1 MRLSLNITLLNM
13 KSDLSLSENY
23 TVTETLADLE
33 PGDVAMIRHFTS
45 SDDTLMRLRELGMLP
60 GTPVTLV
67 RLAPLGDPLELSVRG
82 SLLSVRAHEAKQIE
96 IEPRPCLA
104 CP

>member
-1 MRLSLNITLLNM
+1 M
-13 KSDLSLSENY
+13 KSDLPPSENH
-23 TVTETLADLE
+23 TLTESLADLN
-33 PGDVAMIRHFTS
+33 PGDVAVIRNFAT
-45 SDDTLMRLRELGMLP
+45 SDDTLMRLRELGLLP
-60 GTPVTLV
+60 GTRVTLV

-82 SLLSVRAHEAKQIE
+82 SLLSVRAHEARQIE

>member
-1 MRLSLNITLLNM
+1 M
-13 KSDLSLSENY
+13 KSDLSPSENH
-23 TVTETLADLE
+23 TLTATLADLD
-33 PGDVAMIRHFTS
+33 PGGVAVIRNFTT
-45 SDDTLMRLRELGMLP
+45 SDDTLMRLRELGLLP
-60 GTPVTLV
+60 GTQVTLV

-82 SLLSVRAHEAKQIE
+82 SLLSVRAHEARQIE